1 MRYSRGMETESG
13 QVVVFRSAD
22 HSAEEDAREVFTL
35 LEEAGIPVVLC
46 DDSAPGVPSG
56 AYEVRV
62 PAADAGRAESLMNA
76 AEAQVTEPGDP
87 SHALDLV
94 TVFVSDAHNA
104 EMEALAVR
112 GVLEANGIP
121 SVVVG
126 ATPYPNLPFE
136 VRVPKAVRGE
146 AERILNEYRCQGP
159 VIESAEESDSP
170 TGL

>member
-1 MRYSRGMETESG
+1 MSCFGPRIIPPKKTPAKYS
-13 QVVVFRSAD
+13 
-22 HSAEEDAREVFTL
+22 L
-35 LEEAGIPVVLC
+35 LKEAGIPAVLC
-46 DDSAPGVPSG
+46 DDSAAGVPSG

-62 PAADAGRAESLMNA
+62 SAADAGRAESLMNA
-76 AEAQVTEPGDP
+76 AETQVAESGDP

-121 SVVVG
+121 SMVVG

-136 VRVPKAVRGE
+136 VRVPKAVRDE
-146 AERILNEYRCQGP
+146 AERILNECRTPGS
-159 VIESAEESDSP
+159 IAESADDSDSP